1 MTTKKTRIKH
11 APEFKAEAL
20 ELAEKVG
27 VAAARQLSLYESK
40 IYGWRKVVK
49 KVTKVSDREREL
61 ATENAKLKRLLA
73 EQAEELDIVKKA
85 ATYFVYG
92 IHEFYKIKC
101 AMDKMRSY
109 IRFLIEGATF

>member
-20 ELAEKVG
+20 KLAEKVG
-27 VAAARQLSLYESK
+27 VAAAARQLSLYESQ
-40 IYGWRKVVK
+40 IYWWHKAVK
-49 KVTKVSDREREL
+49 KEAKISDREL

-85 ATYFVYG
+85 ATYFARNL
-92 IHEFYKIKC
+92 K
-101 AMDKMRSY
+101 
-109 IRFLIEGATF
+109 